1 MPRRS
6 KGPHLY
12 FRERKG
18 RAGVWVIRDGEAEIS
33 TGESYGNRG
42 EAEKALAKY
51 IGDKHTPDFGNGD
64 PARVSIADCLAL
76 YNEGRAVNLIGDGP
90 KTAGYATAALLR
102 FWGDKTCSA
111 VSKAACGDYADHR
124 RATGIKDGTIRRE
137 LTVLSAALNY
147 AVGER
152 KLTTAATVTMPDPP
166 AGRERWLTR
175 DEAARL
181 LGAALGFYVVA
192 CDRFTR
198 QPVAIRR
205 RLQWRSIQT
214 ARFILLALYTGTRH
228 SAAASLRWGVNSSA
242 GWIDLDRG
250 VLYRRAEGERQSNKK
265 KPPARLNA
273 RLLGHMRRAR
283 KRTIN
288 GPVEYAGEVVAEIDT
303 GFNRARLIAGL
314 GEDVTPHTLR
324 HTAATW
330 GMQNRADPWELSGYL
345 GMSMKTL
352 TERYSHHHPDYQ
364 LGAANAI
371 SGAVSGAKGERGKVA
386 TNANA

>member
-18 RAGVWVIRDGEAEIS
+18 RAGVWVIRDGESESS
-33 TGESYGNRG
+33 TGESLGRRG

-64 PARVSIADCLAL
+64 PARVFIADALTL
-76 YNEGRAVNLIGDGP
+76 YNEGHAVNLIGDGP
-90 KTAGYATAALLR
+90 KTAAYATTALLG
-102 FWGDKTCSA
+102 FWAGKTCSTI
-111 VSKAACGDYADHR
+111 SKMTCEDYAKHR
-124 RATGIKDGTIRRE
+124 RAASIKDGTIRRE

-147 AVGER
+147 AVEEK
-152 KLTTAATVTMPDPP
+152 KLTAAAAVTMPDPP
-166 AGRERWLTR
+166 PGRERWLTR
-175 DEAARL
+175 NEAARL
-181 LGAALGFYVVA
+181 LAAALGFYVVA

-198 QPVAIRR
+198 KPTLIRR

-214 ARFILLALYTGTRH
+214 ARFILIALYTGTRH
-228 SAAASLRWGVNSSA
+228 GAAASLRWGVNSES
-242 GWIDLDRG
+242 GWIDLEQG
-250 VLYRRAEGERQSNKK
+250 VLYRRAEGERKSNKR

-273 RLLGHMRRAR
+273 RMLAHMRRAR
-283 KRTIN
+283 ARTIQ

-314 GEDVTPHTLR
+314 GDDVTPHTLR

-345 GMSMKTL
+345 GMSMKTM
-352 TERYSHHHPDYQ
+352 TERYSHHHPDFQ
-364 LGAANAI
+364 MGAANAI
-371 SGAVSGAKGERGKVA
+371 SGAVSGAKGERRKASTDGS
-386 TNANA
+386 N